1 MDQFAQVDARM
12 PLDAPGSCLGLAAGQ
27 ALPTFPAVIHI
38 SQIPSRLAV
47 AAAFSISAL
56 GQADDVKLTGKPY
69 IDMNY
74 GPYLSASIEA
84 APGNIA
90 YKGIAIR
97 LDDGPGGV
105 SKGSEF
111 VVFET
116 DTLRMAAAWS
126 GDKFIDWRSI
136 VYDGS
141 HGTHPKLVGE
151 RLFTNPV
158 APGWARPGTDQF
170 EDPRLRGLDNKPYGP
185 LPRDWGQWRGLFL
198 HNDRV
203 ILYYKIGGV
212 RVFESPS
219 LTKLLSGQK
228 VVIRNINIAK
238 RDTDLV
244 LQVAHVAGSEPKL
257 RTVDHQKIAVYDNQ
271 LTVGVV
277 GVTEGTKF
285 EPTAEGHLRLRIPPG
300 EPVTLK
306 LFSSRIK
313 EGFMGMFGSMMIQN
327 SKPEN
332 LVALVQSDRERR
344 WPESMKTKP
353 RRMGKPGAFV
363 TEVITAPDK
372 NPYRSWMRLGGF
384 DFFEGGDRAA
394 VCTWM
399 GDVWLVDGINSKPQE
414 FTWTR
419 IATGMFQPLGLKIVE
434 GKIFVTCRDQI
445 TQLVD
450 TNDDG
455 ETDYYRAFN
464 HDAQVTEHFHEF
476 AMGLQT
482 DAHGNFY
489 YTKAARHAKT
499 ALVPQH
505 GTLLRVSPDGK
516 TTEIIA
522 SGFRAPNGVCVNPDG
537 TFYVSDQ
544 EGHWTPKNEINL
556 IEKGKFYGNLMGYHR
571 GLTEADITSPMVWM
585 HNDFDRSPAE
595 QLWVNSDKWGG
606 LGSQLIN
613 ISYGTGYV
621 YVVMEEKVN
630 GRVQGGVVR
639 IPDFDFPTGVMR
651 GRFHPGDGQLYA
663 CGLFGWAGNKTRPG
677 GFYRLKHTGKPVHLP
692 VAIHAT
698 KNGISLTFTNALDA
712 KTAADPE
719 SYSVHRWGYKRTR
732 NYGSRDYKAD
742 GSQGRDRVEV
752 TGAKLSADKKS
763 VLLQIADMKPTM
775 QMQIEYK
782 IDAKD
787 GAYLSHRIQNTI
799 HAIGNNGPF
808 ARE

>member
-1 MDQFAQVDARM
+1 MA
-12 PLDAPGSCLGLAAGQ
+12 
-27 ALPTFPAVIHI
+27 I
-38 SQIPSRLAV
+38 
-47 AAAFSISAL
+47 AAAFSIAAL
-56 GQADDVKLTGKPY
+56 GHADDVELTGRPY

-74 GPYLSASIEA
+74 GPYLSASIEV

-97 LDDGPGGV
+97 LDAGPGGV

-111 VVFET
+111 VLFDT

-126 GDKFIDWRSI
+126 GDEFIDWRSI

-185 LPRDWGQWRGLFL
+185 LPRDWGQWQGLGLHGNVVFL
-198 HNDRV
+198 QYAIDGE
-203 ILYYKIGGV
+203 KIVERPALRRSNGV
-212 RVFESPS
+212 KAIVR
-219 LTKLLSGQK
+219 TLLIQSRK
-228 VVIRNINIAK
+228 
-238 RDTDLV
+238 TDWQM
-244 LQVAHVAGSEPKL
+244 QVAHGEGRAMLKSVDGQSVATFANG
-257 RTVDHQKIAVYDNQ
+257 
-271 LTVGVV
+271 LTAGFVGAP
-277 GVTEGTKF
+277 EGAKF
-285 EPTAEGHLRLRIPPG
+285 VATDGGQLRLHIPAG
-300 EPVTLK
+300 EPVEFHLALAKVSDGK
-306 LFSSRIK
+306 LSSFASLLV
-313 EGFMGMFGSMMIQN
+313 EAG
-327 SKPEN
+327 KPEN
-332 LVALVQSDRERR
+332 SLDAIEPTWPRR
-344 WPESMKTKP
+344 WPESVKTKP
-353 RRMGKPGAFV
+353 RRLGKPGAFV
-363 TEVITAPDK
+363 TESITAPDK

-399 GDVWLVDGINSKPQE
+399 GDVWLVDGINSDPQE

-434 GKIFVTCRDQI
+434 GKIYVTCRDQI
-445 TQLVD
+445 TLLVD
-450 TNDDG
+450 NNGDG
-455 ETDYYRAFN
+455 EIDFYKPFN

-476 AMGLQT
+476 AMDLQT

-613 ISYGTGYV
+613 LSYGTGYV

-698 KNGISLTFTNALDA
+698 KDGISLTFTNELDA
-712 KTAADPE
+712 GTAADPDN
-719 SYSVHRWGYKRTR
+719 YSVKRWGYKRTR

-752 TGAKLSADKKS
+752 TGVKLSADKKS

-782 IDAKD
+782 IDAAD

-808 ARE
+808 SRR

>member
-1 MDQFAQVDARM
+1 MA
-12 PLDAPGSCLGLAAGQ
+12 
-27 ALPTFPAVIHI
+27 I
-38 SQIPSRLAV
+38 
-47 AAAFSISAL
+47 AAAFSISAIS
-56 GQADDVKLTGKPY
+56 QADDVELTGRPY

-97 LDDGPGGV
+97 RDDGPGGV

-126 GDKFIDWRSI
+126 GDEFIDWRSI

-277 GVTEGTKF
+277 GGTEGTKF
-285 EPTAEGHLRLRIPPG
+285 EPTDEGHLRLRIPPG

-613 ISYGTGYV
+613 LSYGTGYV

-698 KNGISLTFTNALDA
+698 KDGISLTFTNELDA
-712 KTAADPE
+712 ETAADPE
-719 SYSVHRWGYKRTR
+719 SYSVHRWGYRRTR

-742 GSQGRDRVEV
+742 GSQGRDNVEV
-752 TGAKLSADKKS
+752 TGVKLSADKKS
-763 VLLQIADMKPTM
+763 VLLQIADMKPAM
-775 QMQIEYK
+775 QVQIRYK
-782 IDAKD
+782 IDAED
-787 GAYLSHRIQNTI
+787 GTYLSHRIQNTI

-808 ARE
+808 AQE

>member
-1 MDQFAQVDARM
+1 MA
-12 PLDAPGSCLGLAAGQ
+12 
-27 ALPTFPAVIHI
+27 I
-38 SQIPSRLAV
+38 
-47 AAAFSISAL
+47 AAAFSISAI
-56 GQADDVKLTGKPY
+56 GQANDVELTGRPY

-126 GDKFIDWRSI
+126 GDEFIDWRSI

-271 LTVGVV
+271 LTVGVI
-277 GVTEGTKF
+277 GGAEGTKF

-300 EPVTLK
+300 EPTTLK

-313 EGFMGMFGSMMIQN
+313 EGLMGMFGSMMIQN

-332 LVALVQSDRERR
+332 LVALVQSDSKRR

-516 TTEIIA
+516 TTEILA
-522 SGFRAPNGVCVNPDG
+522 NGFRAPNGVCVNPDG

-613 ISYGTGYV
+613 LSYGTGYV

-677 GFYRLKHTGKPVHLP
+677 GFYRLKHTGKPEHLP

-698 KNGISLTFTNALDA
+698 KQGISQAFTHALDA

-782 IDAKD
+782 IDAQD

>member
-1 MDQFAQVDARM
+1 MA
-12 PLDAPGSCLGLAAGQ
+12 
-27 ALPTFPAVIHI
+27 I
-38 SQIPSRLAV
+38 
-47 AAAFSISAL
+47 AAAFSISAI
-56 GQADDVKLTGKPY
+56 GQADDIELTGRPY
-69 IDMNY
+69 IDMDY

-97 LDDGPGGV
+97 LDAGPGGV

-111 VVFET
+111 VLFDT

-126 GDKFIDWRSI
+126 GDEFIDWRSI

-158 APGWARPGTDQF
+158 APGWARPGTGSFD
-170 EDPRLRGLDNKPYGP
+170 DPRLRGLDNKPYGP

-198 HNDRV
+198 HNNRV

-219 LTKLLSGQK
+219 IEKMLSGQK
-228 VVIRNINIAK
+228 VVIRNINLAR
-238 RDTDLV
+238 RDADLV
-244 LQVAHVAGSEPKL
+244 LQVTHVKGSEPKL
-257 RTVDHQKIAVYDNQ
+257 RAVDHRPVAVYDNR
-271 LTVGVV
+271 LVV
-277 GVTEGTKF
+277 GIVGGGEGAKF
-285 EPTAEGHLRLRIPPG
+285 ESTANGDLRLRIPAG
-300 EPVTLK
+300 ERTAVK
-306 LFSSRIK
+306 LFSSRIE
-313 EGFMGMFGSMMIQN
+313 EGFMGMFAAFMAQN
-327 SKPEN
+327 SNPEI
-332 LVALVQSDRERR
+332 LTDLVQSGSERR
-344 WPESMKTKP
+344 WPDSIKTKP
-353 RRMGKPGAFV
+353 RRMGRPGAFV
-363 TEVITAPDK
+363 TESITAPDK
-372 NPYRSWMRLGGF
+372 NRYRSWMRLGGF
-384 DFFEGGDRAA
+384 DFFEGGGRAA

-399 GDVWLVDGINSKPQE
+399 GDVWLVDGINSDPQE

-419 IATGMFQPLGLKIVE
+419 IATGMFQPLGLKIVD

-455 ETDYYRAFN
+455 EIDFYMAFN

-476 AMGLQT
+476 AMDLQT

-505 GTLLRVSPDGK
+505 GTLLKVTPDGEK
-516 TTEIIA
+516 TEIIA
-522 SGFRAPNGVCVNPDG
+522 NGFRAPNGVCVNPDG

-556 IEKGKFYGNLMGYHR
+556 IEKGKFYGNLMGYHK
-571 GLTEADITSPMVWM
+571 GLSEADITSPIVWM
-585 HNDFDRSPAE
+585 HNNFDRSPAE
-595 QLWVNSDKWGG
+595 QLWVDSDKWGG
-606 LGSQLIN
+606 LGGQLIN
-613 ISYGTGYV
+613 LSYGTGYV
-621 YVVMEEKVN
+621 YVIMEEKVN
-630 GRVQGGVVR
+630 GRAQGGVVR

-677 GFYRLKHTGKPVHLP
+677 GFYRLRHTGKPVHLP

-698 KNGISLTFTNALDA
+698 RDGVSLTFTHALDA
-712 KTAADPE
+712 ETANDPE
-719 SYSVHRWGYKRTR
+719 SYLVKRWSYRRTR

-742 GSQGRDRVEV
+742 GSQGRDNVEV
-752 TGAKLSADKKS
+752 TGVKISKDKKS

-782 IDAKD
+782 IDTAD
-787 GAYLSHRIQNTI
+787 GEYLSQRIQNTI

-808 ARE
+808 RQE

>member
-1 MDQFAQVDARM
+1 MA
-12 PLDAPGSCLGLAAGQ
+12 
-27 ALPTFPAVIHI
+27 I
-38 SQIPSRLAV
+38 
-47 AAAFSISAL
+47 AAAFSISAI
-56 GQADDVKLTGKPY
+56 GQANDVELTGRPY

-126 GDKFIDWRSI
+126 GDEFIDWRSI

-277 GVTEGTKF
+277 GGTEETKF

-434 GKIFVTCRDQI
+434 GKIFVTGRDQI

-476 AMGLQT
+476 AMDLQT

-613 ISYGTGYV
+613 LSYGTGHV

-782 IDAKD
+782 IDAQD

>member
-1 MDQFAQVDARM
+1 MA
-12 PLDAPGSCLGLAAGQ
+12 
-27 ALPTFPAVIHI
+27 I
-38 SQIPSRLAV
+38 
-47 AAAFSISAL
+47 AAAFSIAAL
-56 GQADDVKLTGKPY
+56 GHADDVELTGRPY

-74 GPYLSASIEA
+74 GPYLSASIEV

-97 LDDGPGGV
+97 LDAGPGGV

-111 VVFET
+111 VLFDT

-126 GDKFIDWRSI
+126 GDEFIDWRSI

-185 LPRDWGQWRGLFL
+185 LPRDWGQWQGLGLHGNVVFL
-198 HNDRV
+198 QYAIDGE
-203 ILYYKIGGV
+203 KIVERPALRRSNGV
-212 RVFESPS
+212 KAIVR
-219 LTKLLSGQK
+219 TLLIQSRK
-228 VVIRNINIAK
+228 
-238 RDTDLV
+238 TDWQM
-244 LQVAHVAGSEPKL
+244 QVAHGEGRAMLKSVDGQSVATFANG
-257 RTVDHQKIAVYDNQ
+257 
-271 LTVGVV
+271 LTAGFVGAP
-277 GVTEGTKF
+277 EGAKF
-285 EPTAEGHLRLRIPPG
+285 VATDGGQLRLHIPAG
-300 EPVTLK
+300 EPVEFHLALAKVSDGK
-306 LFSSRIK
+306 LSSFASLLV
-313 EGFMGMFGSMMIQN
+313 EAG
-327 SKPEN
+327 KPEN
-332 LVALVQSDRERR
+332 SLDAIEPTWPRR
-344 WPESMKTKP
+344 WPESVKTKP
-353 RRMGKPGAFV
+353 RRLGKPGAFV
-363 TEVITAPDK
+363 TESITAPDK

-399 GDVWLVDGINSKPQE
+399 GDVWLVDGINSDPQE

-434 GKIFVTCRDQI
+434 GKIYVTCRDQI
-445 TQLVD
+445 TLLVD
-450 TNDDG
+450 NNGDG
-455 ETDYYRAFN
+455 EIDFYKPFN

-476 AMGLQT
+476 AMDLQT

-556 IEKGKFYGNLMGYHR
+556 IEKGKFYGNLMGYHK

-585 HNDFDRSPAE
+585 HNDFDRSPAQ

-613 ISYGTGYV
+613 LSYGTGYV

-651 GRFHPGDGQLYA
+651 GRFHPVDGQLYA

-698 KNGISLTFTNALDA
+698 KDGISLTFTNELDA
-712 KTAADPE
+712 GTAADPDN
-719 SYSVHRWGYKRTR
+719 YSVKRWGYKRTR

-752 TGAKLSADKKS
+752 TGVKLSADKKS

-782 IDAKD
+782 IDAAD

-808 ARE
+808 SRR

>member
-1 MDQFAQVDARM
+1 MVR
-12 PLDAPGSCLGLAAGQ
+12 G
-27 ALPTFPAVIHI
+27 LPTFPAVIHLFR
-38 SQIPSRLAV
+38 IPSSLAI
-47 AAAFSISAL
+47 AATFSISAL
-56 GQADDVKLTGKPY
+56 GQADDVELTGRPY

-126 GDKFIDWRSI
+126 GDEFIDWRSI

-203 ILYYKIGGV
+203 ILYYEIGNV

-257 RTVDHQKIAVYDNQ
+257 RTVDDQKIAVYDNQ
-271 LTVGVV
+271 LTVGVI
-277 GVTEGTKF
+277 GGAEGTKF

-300 EPVTLK
+300 EPATLK

-313 EGFMGMFGSMMIQN
+313 EGSIGMFGSMMIQN

-332 LVALVQSDRERR
+332 LVALVQSDSKRR

-363 TEVITAPDK
+363 TDVITAPDK

-450 TNDDG
+450 NNDDG

-476 AMGLQT
+476 AMDLQT

-489 YTKAARHAKT
+489 YAKAARHAKT

-516 TTEIIA
+516 STEIIA
-522 SGFRAPNGVCVNPDG
+522 SGFRAPNGVCVNPNG

-585 HNDFDRSPAE
+585 HNDFDRSPAQ

-613 ISYGTGYV
+613 LSYGTGYV

-663 CGLFGWAGNKTRPG
+663 CGLFGWAGNKTRQG

-698 KNGISLTFTNALDA
+698 KKGISLTFTNALDA

-719 SYSVHRWGYKRTR
+719 SYSVHRWGYRRTS
-732 NYGSRDYKAD
+732 NYGSRDYKSD

-752 TGAKLSADKKS
+752 TGVKLSSDMKS

-782 IDAKD
+782 IDAQD

-808 ARE
+808 ARK

>member
-1 MDQFAQVDARM
+1 MV
-12 PLDAPGSCLGLAAGQ
+12 
-27 ALPTFPAVIHI
+27 
-38 SQIPSRLAV
+38 
-47 AAAFSISAL
+47 
-56 GQADDVKLTGKPY
+56 GKPY

-74 GPYLSASIEA
+74 GPYLSASIEVA
-84 APGNIA
+84 QGNIA

-97 LDDGPGGV
+97 LDEGPGGV

-111 VVFET
+111 VVFDT

-126 GDKFIDWRSI
+126 GDGFIDWRSI

-141 HGTHPKLVGE
+141 HGTHPKLVGK

-158 APGWARPGTDQF
+158 APGWARPGTNRF

-219 LTKLLSGQK
+219 LGIIPSGQK
-228 VVIRNINIAK
+228 VVIRNVNLAR
-238 RDTDLV
+238 RDTEFV
-244 LQVAHVAGSEPKL
+244 LQVAHISNSKPEL
-257 RTVDHQKIAVYDNQ
+257 RMVDHQQVAVYGNG
-271 LTVGVV
+271 LVV
-277 GVTEGTKF
+277 GAVGGSEGTKF
-285 EPTAEGHLRLRIPPG
+285 DLTASGYLRLRIPAG
-300 EPVTLK
+300 EPTAVK
-306 LFSSRIK
+306 LFSSRIE
-313 EGFMGMFGSMMIQN
+313 EGFIGMFGSFMAKN
-327 SKPEN
+327 SEPEI
-332 LVALVQSDRERR
+332 LTDLVQSHKERR
-344 WPESMKTKP
+344 WPESIKTKS
-353 RRMGKPGAFV
+353 RRMGKSGAFV
-363 TEVITAPDK
+363 TEDITAPNN

-384 DFFEGGDRAA
+384 DFFDGGDRAA

-399 GDVWLVDGINSKPQE
+399 GDVWIVDGINSDPQE
-414 FTWTR
+414 FMWTR

-434 GKIFVTCRDQI
+434 GNIYVTCRDQI

-476 AMGLQT
+476 AMDLQT
-482 DAHGNFY
+482 DVHGNFY

-505 GTLLRVSPDGK
+505 GTLLKVSPEGEK
-516 TTEIIA
+516 TEIIA

-556 IEKGKFYGNLMGYHR
+556 IKKGRFYGNLMGYHQ
-571 GLTEADITSPMVWM
+571 GLTEDDITLPMVWM

-595 QLWVNSDKWGG
+595 QLWVNSSKWGG
-606 LGSQLIN
+606 LGGQLIN
-613 ISYGTGYV
+613 LSYGTGYV
-621 YVVMEEKVN
+621 YVVMMEEVN
-630 GRVQGGVVR
+630 GRLQGGVVR

-651 GRFHPGDGQLYA
+651 GRFHPVDVQLYA

-677 GFYRLKHTGKPVHLP
+677 GFYRLKHTGKPVHIP

-698 KNGISLTFTNALDA
+698 RDGISLTFTNALDTE
-712 KTAADPE
+712 TATDPD
-719 SYSVHRWGYKRTR
+719 SYSVKRWNYKRSS

-752 TGAKLSADKKS
+752 TRAKLSADKKS
-763 VLLQIADMKPTM
+763 VLLQIDDMKPTM
-775 QMQIEYK
+775 QMQVEYR
-782 IDAKD
+782 IDAAD

>member
-1 MDQFAQVDARM
+1 MA
-12 PLDAPGSCLGLAAGQ
+12 
-27 ALPTFPAVIHI
+27 I
-38 SQIPSRLAV
+38 

-56 GQADDVKLTGKPY
+56 GQANDVKLTGRPY

-126 GDKFIDWRSI
+126 GDEFIDWRSI

-277 GVTEGTKF
+277 GGTEGTKF
-285 EPTAEGHLRLRIPPG
+285 EPTDEGHLRLRIPPG

-613 ISYGTGYV
+613 LSYGTGYV

-782 IDAKD
+782 IDAQD

>member
-1 MDQFAQVDARM
+1 MGRT
-12 PLDAPGSCLGLAAGQ
+12 
-27 ALPTFPAVIHI
+27 LPTFPAVIHLFR
-38 SQIPSRLAV
+38 IPSRLAV
-47 AAAFSISAL
+47 AAVFSISAL

-74 GPYLSASIEA
+74 GPYLSASIEV

-126 GDKFIDWRSI
+126 GDGFIDWRSI

-158 APGWARPGTDQF
+158 APGWARPGTDRF
-170 EDPRLRGLDNKPYGP
+170 DDPRLRGLDNKPYGP

-219 LTKLLSGQK
+219 LAKMLSGQK
-228 VVIRNINIAK
+228 VVIRNINLAR
-238 RDTDLV
+238 RDSEFV
-244 LQVAHVAGSEPKL
+244 LQVAHIADSEPKL
-257 RTVDHQKIAVYDNQ
+257 RAVDHREVAVYGDR
-271 LTVGVV
+271 LVV
-277 GVTEGTKF
+277 GVIGGIEGTKF
-285 EPTAEGHLRLRIPPG
+285 ETTADGHLRLRIPAG
-300 EPVTLK
+300 EPTAVK

-313 EGFMGMFGSMMIQN
+313 EGFMEVFGALMAQN
-327 SKPEN
+327 SEPEI
-332 LVALVQSDRERR
+332 LTDLVQSDNERR
-344 WPESMKTKP
+344 WLEIIKTKP

-394 VCTWM
+394 ICTWM
-399 GDVWLVDGINSKPQE
+399 GDVWIVDGINSDPQE
-414 FTWTR
+414 FSWTR

-434 GKIFVTCRDQI
+434 GRIYVTCRDQI

-450 TNDDG
+450 TNGDG
-455 ETDYYRAFN
+455 ETDYYKAFN

-476 AMGLQT
+476 AMDLQT
-482 DAHGNFY
+482 DSYGNFY

-556 IEKGKFYGNLMGYHR
+556 IEKGKFYGNLMGYHQ
-571 GLTEADITSPMVWM
+571 GLTEADITLPMVWM

-606 LGSQLIN
+606 LGGQLIN
-613 ISYGTGYV
+613 LSYGTGYV

-698 KNGISLTFTNALDA
+698 KDGISLTFTNELDA
-712 KTAADPE
+712 ETAADPE
-719 SYSVHRWGYKRTR
+719 SYSVHRWGYRRTR

-742 GSQGRDRVEV
+742 GSQGRDNVEV
-752 TGAKLSADKKS
+752 TGVKLSADKKS
-763 VLLQIADMKPTM
+763 VLLQIADMKPAM
-775 QMQIEYK
+775 QVQIRYK
-782 IDAKD
+782 IDAED
-787 GAYLSHRIQNTI
+787 GTYLSHRIQNTI

>member
-1 MDQFAQVDARM
+1 MA
-12 PLDAPGSCLGLAAGQ
+12 
-27 ALPTFPAVIHI
+27 I
-38 SQIPSRLAV
+38 
-47 AAAFSISAL
+47 AAAFSISAI
-56 GQADDVKLTGKPY
+56 GQANDVELTGRPY

-126 GDKFIDWRSI
+126 GDEFIDWRSI

-219 LTKLLSGQK
+219 LTKLLSDQK

-277 GVTEGTKF
+277 GGTEGTKF
-285 EPTAEGHLRLRIPPG
+285 EPTDEGHLRLRIPPG

-613 ISYGTGYV
+613 LSYGTGYV

-698 KNGISLTFTNALDA
+698 KDGISLTFTNELDA
-712 KTAADPE
+712 ETAADPE
-719 SYSVHRWGYKRTR
+719 SYSVHRWGYRRTR

-742 GSQGRDRVEV
+742 GSQGRDNVEV
-752 TGAKLSADKKS
+752 TGVKLSADKKS
-763 VLLQIADMKPTM
+763 VLLQIADMKPAM
-775 QMQIEYK
+775 QVQIRYK
-782 IDAKD
+782 IDAED
-787 GAYLSHRIQNTI
+787 GTYLSHRIQNTI

>member
-1 MDQFAQVDARM
+1 MA
-12 PLDAPGSCLGLAAGQ
+12 
-27 ALPTFPAVIHI
+27 I
-38 SQIPSRLAV
+38 
-47 AAAFSISAL
+47 AAAFSISAI
-56 GQADDVKLTGKPY
+56 GQANDVELTGRPY

-97 LDDGPGGV
+97 LDDGPGGI

-126 GDKFIDWRSI
+126 GDEFIDWRSI

-277 GVTEGTKF
+277 GGTEGTKF

-476 AMGLQT
+476 AMDLQT

-613 ISYGTGYV
+613 LSYGTGHV

-698 KNGISLTFTNALDA
+698 KDGISLTFTNELDA
-712 KTAADPE
+712 ETAADPE
-719 SYSVHRWGYKRTR
+719 SYSVHRWGYRRTR

-742 GSQGRDRVEV
+742 GSQGRDNVEV
-752 TGAKLSADKKS
+752 TGVKLSADKKS
-763 VLLQIADMKPTM
+763 VLLQIADMKPAM
-775 QMQIEYK
+775 QVQIRYK
-782 IDAKD
+782 IDAED
-787 GAYLSHRIQNTI
+787 GTYLSHRIQNTI

>member
-1 MDQFAQVDARM
+1 
-12 PLDAPGSCLGLAAGQ
+12 L
-27 ALPTFPAVIHI
+27 TI
-38 SQIPSRLAV
+38 
-47 AAAFSISAL
+47 AAAFSISAIS
-56 GQADDVKLTGKPY
+56 QANDVELTGRPY

-126 GDKFIDWRSI
+126 GDEFIDWRSI

-277 GVTEGTKF
+277 GGTEGTKF
-285 EPTAEGHLRLRIPPG
+285 EPTDEGHLRLRIPPG

-313 EGFMGMFGSMMIQN
+313 EGLMGMFGAMMIQN

-613 ISYGTGYV
+613 LSYGTGYV

-782 IDAKD
+782 IDAQD

>member
-1 MDQFAQVDARM
+1 MA
-12 PLDAPGSCLGLAAGQ
+12 
-27 ALPTFPAVIHI
+27 I
-38 SQIPSRLAV
+38 
-47 AAAFSISAL
+47 AAAFSISAI
-56 GQADDVKLTGKPY
+56 GQANDVELTGRPY

-126 GDKFIDWRSI
+126 GDEFIDWRSI

-219 LTKLLSGQK
+219 LTKLLSDQK

-277 GVTEGTKF
+277 GGTEGTKF
-285 EPTAEGHLRLRIPPG
+285 EPTDEGHLRLRIPPG

-613 ISYGTGYV
+613 LSYGTGYV

-719 SYSVHRWGYKRTR
+719 SYSVHRWGYRRTR

-752 TGAKLSADKKS
+752 ASVKLSADKKS
-763 VLLQIADMKPTM
+763 VLLRIADMKPTM
-775 QMQIEYK
+775 QMQIQYK
-782 IDAKD
+782 IDAAD

>member
-1 MDQFAQVDARM
+1 MAI
-12 PLDAPGSCLGLAAGQ
+12 
-27 ALPTFPAVIHI
+27 T
-38 SQIPSRLAV
+38 
-47 AAAFSISAL
+47 AAFSISSL
-56 GQADDVKLTGKPY
+56 GQADDVELTGRPY

-212 RVFESPS
+212 RIFESPS

-238 RDTDLV
+238 RDTELV

-277 GVTEGTKF
+277 GGTEETKF

-363 TEVITAPDK
+363 TEVITSPDK

-712 KTAADPE
+712 ETAADPE

-763 VLLQIADMKPTM
+763 VLLQIDDMKPTM